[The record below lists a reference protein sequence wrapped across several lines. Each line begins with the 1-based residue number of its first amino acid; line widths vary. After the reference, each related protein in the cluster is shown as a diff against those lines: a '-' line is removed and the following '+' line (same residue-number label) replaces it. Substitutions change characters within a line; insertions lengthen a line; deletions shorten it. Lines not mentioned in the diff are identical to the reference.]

1 MFYSSCLGNNTHSTH
16 MDKYILLAKCTEV
29 ESLIM
34 INKAINSL
42 APKVRH

>member
-1 MFYSSCLGNNTHSTH
+1 MFYYSYLGNNMHSNH
-16 MDKYILLAKCTEV
+16 MDKYILLAKCTEA
-29 ESLIM
+29 EGLIM